1 MIRKMLFALL
11 ACLFVSAT
19 ASSDA
24 FAAGYDFAALA
35 EPNYRVPLRSFP
47 ECCAHPAWFTKTDAQ
62 QIRSIGD
69 LYKIWQDRS
78 IANQKKAKSFFQ
90 AIHAFHQTN
99 DEISA
104 AAISLYP
111 NVDRKYPEL
120 IPLLEYGVGKY
131 FHYDNTGDFY
141 KGSPGDRS
149 AGLVRHLARQYQ
161 NAGRDTDAVN
171 VMAIYMAV
179 READTN
185 GHLQQLLSLEM
196 AKSLDAM
203 GQPAQADR
211 LLSYALSTYQGS
223 WNEKIIAQR
232 SALRQ
237 KLGLFERLPAATLYI
252 AAAALL
258 FLLAG
263 AFQFVRRRTA

>member
-1 MIRKMLFALL
+1 MWTWQFSPLVENDFEHAAFNSGWRLFKLSQHLGLTADDIQRMQKSDLLQMLKILDEFT
-11 ACLFVSAT
+11 AT
-19 ASSDA
+19 ERSKVWLYA
-24 FAAGYDFAALA
+24 Y
-35 EPNYRVPLRSFP
+35 EYHYR
-47 ECCAHPAWFTKTDAQ
+47 E
-62 QIRSIGD
+62 
-69 LYKIWQDRS
+69 
-78 IANQKKAKSFFQ
+78 NFFQ